1 MEKICF
7 WSAQLIK
14 GIGGG
19 ENSCPNLMEVKP
31 GKTIV
36 GPVKSTS
43 QLYFSLKG
51 VVKLNRIKGT
61 GKEIAMVLL
70 PEQSWFGLLP
80 MLSGKSA
87 PEYQAVAFTPVTL
100 ISMSRGQFQ
109 QELKKSPQL
118 GRLITQQ
125 LSARLLT
132 AEMMIESRL
141 RKTLSARLV
150 SFLLILARDFGVAT
164 DGRIKIDLPLSHQTL
179 AGLINSNRVSVTRVL
194 GQLQQQQMISRQQQK
209 ITLHNP
215 SALSQ
220 YVDWTEF
227 FPLNQPPEIQVGRF
241 DRLGS

>member
-150 SFLLILARDFGVAT
+150 SFLLILARDFGVET
-164 DGRIKIDLPLSHQTL
+164 DSGIKIDLPLSHQML
-179 AGLINSNRVSVTRVL
+179 AEAIGSHRVVVTKLLVKL
-194 GQLQQQQMISRQQQK
+194 RQQHKISIWHQK

-215 SALSQ
+215 RILSQ
-220 YVDWTEF
+220 DVD
-227 FPLNQPPEIQVGRF
+227 FPLPSPS
-241 DRLGS
+241 GS